1 MYLNGRESGGR
12 RTLMK
17 KRDAG
22 LDYAGCAKRS
32 GFYFKYDEE
41 GL

>member
-1 MYLNGRESGGR
+1 MYLNRRESGGR

-17 KRDAG
+17 KRDAR

-32 GFYFKYDEE
+32 GLYFKYDKES
-41 GL
+41 L